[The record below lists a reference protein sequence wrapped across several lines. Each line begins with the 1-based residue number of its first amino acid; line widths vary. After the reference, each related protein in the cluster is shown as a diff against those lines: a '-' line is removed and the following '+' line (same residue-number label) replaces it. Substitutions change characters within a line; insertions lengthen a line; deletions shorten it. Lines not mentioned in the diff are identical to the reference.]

1 MLDSMPDG
9 DEGRADVTDSG
20 PAAEGA
26 RNPHEEITVRRPVPE
41 APSAAGESARI
52 PRVNGLEGD
61 VIVIGAGV
69 TGLTAAL
76 ALKRA
81 ARRVIV
87 LDARPLRESESC
99 RTTAHLTEV
108 PDTRLSVLL
117 KRFGL
122 DDTRLLIEGQRLAIA
137 HIEQWA

>member
-20 PAAEGA
+20 AVAEGA
-26 RNPHEEITVRRPVPE
+26 RNPHEEITVRMPVPQPPG
-41 APSAAGESARI
+41 ATAASGGI

-61 VIVIGAGV
+61 VIVVGAGV

-76 ALKRA
+76 ARKHA
-81 ARRVIV
+81 PTRVIV
-87 LDARPLRESESC
+87 LDARARRECESC

-108 PDTRLSVLL
+108 PDTRLSV
-117 KRFGL
+117 
-122 DDTRLLIEGQRLAIA
+122 
-137 HIEQWA
+137 